1 MFTSASWCM
10 VKTIKFHCSTGNSLQ
25 LHLVLLLA
33 TEITHFIFRLY
44 KIFKQAVEVYCQTND
59 DMFFHLRFQGQT
71 TPQYMRS
78 FLLNCPYCQCPCCW
92 TSALHG
98 LKTHMVVF
106 VLQEPQALLALLQLQ
121 TDGAF
126 LFLYILILL
135 PEARKLCLDLLILRV
150 KKRKRV
156 ETFHKKQWA

>member
-1 MFTSASWCM
+1 
-10 VKTIKFHCSTGNSLQ
+10 
-25 LHLVLLLA
+25 
-33 TEITHFIFRLY
+33 
-44 KIFKQAVEVYCQTND
+44 
-59 DMFFHLRFQGQT
+59 
-71 TPQYMRS
+71 
-78 FLLNCPYCQCPCCW
+78 
-92 TSALHG
+92 
-98 LKTHMVVF
+98 MVVF

-156 ETFHKKQWA
+156 ETFHKKQ